1 MAAWD
6 LLHTLREN
14 ELVGNTSR
22 WLSDPG
28 KLNTGYQLERL
39 EYRRVPIPGPFAAY
53 FQRGLQED
61 DIFDLQTL
69 FEQLPQERE
78 IALRELRTEL
88 LVAPSDIGVGLSQ
101 LVPVIVAILR
111 KEKNLVA
118 IEQPELHVHPAIQVG
133 LGDLLIFGIQAAAEE
148 MPRDR
153 TLLVETHSEHIMLR
167 LLRRIRE
174 TTENELPP
182 GAPALHPDEVAV
194 IYVELPQ
201 PDDVA
206 AGANNVKFTSI
217 RISDE
222 GEFVDRWPKGFF
234 EERVEEVF

>member
-1 MAAWD
+1 M
-6 LLHTLREN
+6 
-14 ELVGNTSR
+14 
-22 WLSDPG
+22 
-28 KLNTGYQLERL
+28 
-39 EYRRVPIPGPFAAY
+39 
-53 FQRGLQED
+53 
-61 DIFDLQTL
+61 
-69 FEQLPQERE
+69 
-78 IALRELRTEL
+78 
-88 LVAPSDIGVGLSQ
+88 PS
-101 LVPVIVAILR
+101 
-111 KEKNLVA
+111 
-118 IEQPELHVHPAIQVG
+118 
-133 LGDLLIFGIQAAAEE
+133 
-148 MPRDR
+148 DR

-206 AGANNVKFTSI
+206 AGASNVNFTSI